1 MRMKKSLIIQ
11 TIALTALIVVV
22 PGFSWY
28 YLQKGLTYRKAIL
41 SELKDYGKLEPFV
54 AKNIDGKP
62 LSLDSVSNHLIIAN
76 VINPKNAALS
86 EQTMKVLLKFHDQFD
101 ERWDVQMM
109 TQVINADSASITE
122 NYIKKYKI
130 TDFAQWRWLAGN
142 QLSIVD
148 AMKIKANRSFE
159 GDDCPYIAFVDS
171 NRIVRN
177 FYDVRDEEAI
187 KRMVEHVALKLRRDP
202 KEKIE
207 VRRKEQ

>member
-1 MRMKKSLIIQ
+1 MKKASFIQ
-11 TIALTALIVVV
+11 TAALTALIIIV

-28 YLQKGLTYRKAIL
+28 YLQKGLSYRKAIL
-41 SELKDYGKLEPFV
+41 SELKDYGKLEPF
-54 AKNIDGKP
+54 ATKNIDGKP
-62 LSLDSVSNHLIIAN
+62 LSLDSVTNHLIIAN

-86 EQTMKVLLKFHDQFD
+86 EQTMQVMLKFHDQFD

-109 TQVINADSASITE
+109 TQVTDADSASVVE

-142 QLSIVD
+142 QLSILD
-148 AMKIKANRSFE
+148 AMKIKANRSF
-159 GDDCPYIAFVDS
+159 DADCPYIAFVDS

-202 KEKIE
+202 KEKVE